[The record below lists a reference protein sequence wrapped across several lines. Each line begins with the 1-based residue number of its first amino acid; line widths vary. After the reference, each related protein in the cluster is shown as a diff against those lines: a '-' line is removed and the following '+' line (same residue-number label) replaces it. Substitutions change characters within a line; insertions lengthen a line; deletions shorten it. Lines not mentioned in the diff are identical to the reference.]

1 MFPELE
7 EQADKLIQARIIVL
21 FRERERVG
29 DEVQADTVGRNIA
42 RGRTHAGLLRDA
54 WIELF
59 KRHSEAVLTDL
70 IALVGSHAELS
81 EAGVNWIREK
91 FETHVDQ
98 LGHGM
103 ARTAGDRLRRWEL
116 TYDGKEDFARAAG
129 GIKGEGKLRLD
140 IAAGEARLKAG
151 ASKTMPATPPSR
163 APLTVEGLHPR
174 VIAVAGQLYHDG
186 HYREAI
192 FNAYIAIVEEVKRR
206 TGLSAD
212 NTGLMQS
219 AFSEKNPRL
228 IVSDDRDEQLGFMWL
243 FSGAVM
249 GIRNPKAHRLVP
261 QNDPQRALE
270 WLAFASVLFRVLDDA
285 EDVPRE

>member
-1 MFPELE
+1 
-7 EQADKLIQARIIVL
+7 
-21 FRERERVG
+21 
-29 DEVQADTVGRNIA
+29 
-42 RGRTHAGLLRDA
+42 
-54 WIELF
+54 
-59 KRHSEAVLTDL
+59 
-70 IALVGSHAELS
+70 
-81 EAGVNWIREK
+81 
-91 FETHVDQ
+91 
-98 LGHGM
+98 
-103 ARTAGDRLRRWEL
+103 
-116 TYDGKEDFARAAG
+116 
-129 GIKGEGKLRLD
+129 
-140 IAAGEARLKAG
+140 AAGEARLKAG
-151 ASKTMPATPPSR
+151 VSKTMTTTPPSR

-192 FNAYIAIVEEVKRR
+192 LNAYIALVEEVKRR

-270 WLAFASVLFRVLDDA
+270 WLAFASVLFRVLDNAQDA
-285 EDVPRE
+285 PRP